1 MWIITIGC
9 VEVPHQGAVAKNMH
23 RILVLNAKGG
33 CGKTTVA
40 TNLAGYYASQGRST
54 VLLDYDPQGSS
65 TRWLSLRDAE
75 RPSIHGIAAYQR
87 RRDVT
92 RAFQM
97 RLPPEAE
104 VAIMDAPAGV
114 SGLILAEYVQRVDT
128 ILLPVLPSPID
139 IHAAAH
145 FIQDLLLVGKAR
157 AVGTRIAIVANRV
170 RENNLVF
177 KDLEHFLSTLNLP
190 LVATLRDSQTHIR
203 AAEQGLGVHEL
214 ENIQTG
220 KDLERWTPLTNWLD
234 EAAELLE
241 PHRIAT
247 VIPIATGYPG

>member
-1 MWIITIGC
+1 MI
-9 VEVPHQGAVAKNMH
+9 EDMH

-40 TNLAGYYASQGRST
+40 TNLAGYYASQRCNT

-65 TRWLSLRDAE
+65 MRWLRMRDVE
-75 RPSIHGIAAYQR
+75 HPSIHGIAAYQR

-97 RLPPEAE
+97 RLPPKAD
-104 VAIMDAPAGV
+104 VVIMDAPAGV
-114 SGLILAEYVQRVDT
+114 SGLTLAEYVQSVDS

-145 FIQDLLLVGKAR
+145 FVQDLLLVGKAR
-157 AVGTRIAIVANRV
+157 AVGTRIAIIANRV

-177 KDLEHFLSTLNLP
+177 KDLEHFLSSLNLP
-190 LVATLRDSQTHIR
+190 LVATLRDSQNYIR
-203 AAEQGLGVHEL
+203 AAEQGLSLYEL
-214 ENIQTG
+214 ENAQTG
-220 KDLERWTPLTNWLD
+220 KDLERWNPLISWLD
-234 EAAELLE
+234 EAAGMLE
-241 PHRIAT
+241 PHRLGT
-247 VIPIATGYPG
+247 VIPIATGYPGT

>member
-1 MWIITIGC
+1 
-9 VEVPHQGAVAKNMH
+9 MH

-33 CGKTTVA
+33 CGKTTIA
-40 TNLAGYYASQGRST
+40 TNLAGYYASRGRST
-54 VLLDYDPQGSS
+54 TLLDYDPQGSS
-65 TRWLSLRDAE
+65 MRWLSLRDPE

-97 RLPPEAE
+97 SMPLNTE
-104 VAIMDAPAGV
+104 VAILDAPAGV
-114 SGLILAEYVQRVDT
+114 AGLTLAEYVQRVDT

-157 AVGTRIAIVANRV
+157 ASGTRIAIVANRV
-170 RENNLVF
+170 RENTLVF
-177 KDLEHFLSTLNLP
+177 KELGRFLENLNLP

-203 AAEQGLGVHEL
+203 AAEQGLAIHEL
-214 ENIQTG
+214 ESTDTT
-220 KDLERWTPLTNWLD
+220 KDKVRWSLLISWLD
-234 EAAELLE
+234 E
-241 PHRIAT
+241 IAGQLDT
-247 VIPIATGYPG
+247 PRGRGALVPIATGYPGK